1 MGGGLLGGGP
11 RAEVAM
17 NIRMVLGGGFVVL
30 LVVVA
35 MRFGGTLGAFIDMP
49 SVFIVVGVTVGA
61 TIWSSPMS
69 DIGLAVAKS
78 LGSGPISEEEAHRAH
93 AVLQHAAN
101 AAVAGGTIG
110 TVIGLVQ
117 MLQNLDDPSAIGPA
131 MAVALLT
138 LLYGLLLGEVFLRS
152 AAADLL
158 ARSDGTP
165 PKPHA
170 RRGASSTYAA
180 LFALLL
186 VMGTFLVMMLALS

>member
-1 MGGGLLGGGP
+1 
-11 RAEVAM
+11 M
-17 NIRMVLGGGFVVL
+17 NVRMVVGGGFVAL
-30 LVVVA
+30 LVAGAIMFGGPLTNFFDIASVFVVA
-35 MRFGGTLGAFIDMP
+35 GI
-49 SVFIVVGVTVGA
+49 TVGA
-61 TIWSSPMS
+61 TLWSSPMS
-69 DIGLAVAKS
+69 DIGLAAARS
-78 LGSGPISEEEAHRAH
+78 LGSGPVAEEEAHRAH
-93 AVLQHAAN
+93 AVLQRAADV
-101 AAVAGGTIG
+101 AVAAGTIG
-110 TVIGLVQ
+110 TVIGLVN

-138 LLYGLLLGEVFLRS
+138 LFYGLLLGEVFLRS

-158 ARSDGTP
+158 ARSDGDP

>member
-1 MGGGLLGGGP
+1 
-11 RAEVAM
+11 M
-17 NIRMVLGGGFVVL
+17 NVRMVLGGGFVAL
-30 LVVVA
+30 LVA
-35 MRFGGTLGAFIDMP
+35 AGMMLGGPLTSFVDIP
-49 SVFIVVGVTVGA
+49 SVLMVVGITVGS
-61 TIWSSPMS
+61 TFWSSPMS
-69 DIGLAVAKS
+69 DIRLAAAKS
-78 LGSGPISEEEAHRAH
+78 LGSGPLTEEDAHRAH

-101 AAVAGGTIG
+101 VAVAGGTIG

-186 VMGTFLVMMLALS
+186 VMGTFLVMLLALS